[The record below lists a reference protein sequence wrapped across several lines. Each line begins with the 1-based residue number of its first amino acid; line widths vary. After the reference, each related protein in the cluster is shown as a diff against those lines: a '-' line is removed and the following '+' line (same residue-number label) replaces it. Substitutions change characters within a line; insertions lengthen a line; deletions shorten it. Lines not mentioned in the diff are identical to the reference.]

1 MSGDKIVRVTN
12 QGELDEALKADPS
25 DDVVIVIDSNPG
37 KYVPTPIV
45 VLDSREHVIEARGE
59 SRVIVAGKARLTA
72 RGHSI
77 VDAQDEA
84 TVYATDYAKVD
95 WHDDSSGECGYY
107 ASGQVWDRA
116 VVRAHGSCP
125 LFAFDNSTVTAV
137 SGAHVVARYEA
148 SVIAHHRVVVEI
160 SGDVDVTAH
169 DQVIV
174 YSEGGEVYAH
184 DHVTVYAKYDTRVE
198 GPATSAVHVLTPG
211 VRVVGDITVIDAA
224 PTV

>member
-198 GPATSAVHVLTPG
+198 GPATSAVHALTPG